1 MRIQT
6 INNYLSDKYG
16 ETIQKIKKADVM
28 PHILIREKHT
38 TICVRFL
45 QKNNLI
51 NNLT

>member
-16 ETIQKIKKADVM
+16 ETIQKIKKADAM
-28 PHILIREKHT
+28 PHILIREKYT
-38 TICVRFL
+38 YMLRFL

-51 NNLT
+51 NNLI